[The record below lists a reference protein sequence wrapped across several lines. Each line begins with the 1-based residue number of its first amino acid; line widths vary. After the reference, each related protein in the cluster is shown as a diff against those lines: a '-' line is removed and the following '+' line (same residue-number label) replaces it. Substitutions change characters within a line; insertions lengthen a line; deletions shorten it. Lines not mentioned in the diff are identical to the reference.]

1 MQIRG
6 LVNWLKINKDIL
18 PALSKQLV
26 GLCKEHAVLI
36 GKCDELFQQGIEI
49 LQQCCTLLV
58 TWEGQLFIL
67 IGWKQGGVN

>member
-18 PALSKQLV
+18 PALLKQLV
-26 GLCKEHAVLI
+26 GLCQEHAVLI

-49 LQQCCTLLV
+49 L
-58 TWEGQLFIL
+58 
-67 IGWKQGGVN
+67 

>member
-18 PALSKQLV
+18 PALSKQLE
-26 GLCKEHAVLI
+26 GLCKEHAVRI

-49 LQQCCTLLV
+49 L
-58 TWEGQLFIL
+58 
-67 IGWKQGGVN
+67 